1 MADCSVA
8 QKEKPRPKPKPRT
21 KPASVEEKCVET
33 KEECSN
39 GTKSKP
45 QEAVVDQSGSS
56 SGPSQSQTTTSELE
70 LIDALIARNKELD
83 ESLSKCDDEILE
95 KEKCL
100 QEAQS
105 QLEDLQTKSQAL
117 DDELKNLAASSSE
130 NNELAREIEKYLAI
144 YERLKSDEKQFK
156 ASCNEELLRLQ
167 KELESLNTDSSEA
180 TKTDLDAQLE
190 RNKARLE
197 AGRIEL
203 AGINR
208 KVAAIKRQI
217 EQVPNRMELRE
228 YRLRFSEL
236 YNQVSA
242 THRSTKQFFSL
253 YNSLEDTKRYLEK
266 ELSLLNSIVDSY
278 QLASISA
285 SGREEF
291 LRQLQSINEGM
302 RESCSKVEKRYQ
314 VDKASVETLQA
325 EMQRLLDVKVAY
337 EKCLLELEAECRRN
351 EKLLAECKA
360 LDA

>member
-1 MADCSVA
+1 MADCSV
-8 QKEKPRPKPKPRT
+8 E
-21 KPASVEEKCVET
+21 KPASVDDKNVEKQDEF
-33 KEECSN
+33 SN
-39 GTKSKP
+39 G
-45 QEAVVDQSGSS
+45 AVGSDQSRPTVSS
-56 SGPSQSQTTTSELE
+56 SGSGLE
-70 LIDALIARNKELD
+70 LIDAVIAKNKQLD
-83 ESLSKCDDEILE
+83 ESLSKYDAEILE
-95 KEKCL
+95 KEQTL
-100 QEAQS
+100 QELQS
-105 QLEDLQTKSQAL
+105 QLEDLQTKSVTL
-117 DDELKNLAASSSE
+117 DDEMKSLSESSSE

-144 YERLKSDEKQFK
+144 YERLKSDEKLFK
-156 ASCNEELLRLQ
+156 ASCNEELIRLQ
-167 KELESLNTDSSEA
+167 KELESLNTDSSDG
-180 TKTDLDAQLE
+180 TKTDLGTQLE
-190 RNKARLE
+190 RSTARLE

-278 QLASISA
+278 QLASTSA

-314 VDKASVETLQA
+314 IDKSAVETLQA
-325 EMQRLLDVKVAY
+325 EIQRLLDVKVAY
-337 EKCLLELEAECRRN
+337 EKCLLELEAECKRN

-360 LDA
+360 VEA